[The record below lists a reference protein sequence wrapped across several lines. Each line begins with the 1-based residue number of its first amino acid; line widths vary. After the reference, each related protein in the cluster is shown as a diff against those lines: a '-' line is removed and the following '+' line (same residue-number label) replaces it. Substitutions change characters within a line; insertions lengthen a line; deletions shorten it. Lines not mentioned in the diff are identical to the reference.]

1 MLEPGL
7 GPSAVGG
14 AIALS
19 SSSTL
24 TEILEAIKHPT
35 TGVQLLPEQKGLP
48 LNCFISAEVVH
59 WLVNNVEGV
68 ATQGMAVDIMQKMLD
83 DGVVAHASGDAM
95 RTFVYGFYF
104 YRIVGEKDGST
115 PQPPP
120 MAAGVWSPSAL
131 EDLALFQRKWFEVAF
146 VLEEWR
152 PCDLPAFL
160 LPWLPSRPA
169 SYASRHSSFS
179 RSFGGRSQAAAL
191 LGTPDQDPSST

>member
-1 MLEPGL
+1 M
-7 GPSAVGG
+7 SA
-14 AIALS
+14 
-19 SSSTL
+19 
-24 TEILEAIKHPT
+24 
-35 TGVQLLPEQKGLP
+35 
-48 LNCFISAEVVH
+48 H
-59 WLVNNVEGV
+59 WSLEGV
-68 ATQGMAVDIMQKMLD
+68 VVDLP
-83 DGVVAHASGDAM
+83 VLS
-95 RTFVYGFYF
+95 
-104 YRIVGEKDGST
+104 GST

-191 LGTPDQDPSST
+191 LGTPDQVPLIHLDQVPLIHLDQVPLIQLSGSIYVDVQLVVWST